1 MSSGRVTEQMEEQR
15 EDRGELAWILDRR
28 RLNEF
33 GFPWV
38 FGFASC
44 RWDHLP
50 DQNLV
55 EKKGKYRYEGAKQG
69 SLVVWR
75 KKNKTETGQIYLQFW
90 LSWAS
95 KKNRDDL
102 QWNHC
107 IYNVSESV

>member
-1 MSSGRVTEQMEEQR
+1 MEEQR

-95 KKNRDDL
+95 KKKIAT
-102 QWNHC
+102 
-107 IYNVSESV
+107 IYNGTIAYTTYRNPYRNTRC